1 MGIFQNSFDHL
12 ENREKMRIGMSENTD
27 STSSFHLVN
36 SKVDMG
42 PTDSVSFVNPNPNK
56 LIHKEVEK
64 GKFSL
69 SLRND
74 YERDLLIKRLD
85 ESADISSGDDSS
97 PSKSLCPADAQNI
110 DDSQG
115 SFDKMEIYNDD
126 EKEAYDNTDDCDSDG
141 KEAKSTLKPVDSG
154 LIISPIRLTEDMPIN
169 INDDETKFSSVTSN
183 MQQKLVYIPTTKQ
196 LVAESSSHANYSNT
210 HDQNA
215 QNTNRP
221 DQLNEKDSNDLSSST
236 ETILNENGGVKFSIQ
251 VNDTSSLGGESD
263 SLLYLSLSKNKD
275 NDQLSLNN
283 SENDTCMPRIN
294 TGDSLLRTFNDTT
307 SLSSLSTCTDF
318 SISAASMDEGC
329 DGTGLCI
336 DTGDGEFMEIS
347 LHSRNSFERK
357 KNPSQDSGFE
367 DRGSKSKK
375 KGLSVSDFLTRNL
388 FSRKAKESEDDAEQ
402 GWKLFGRIPP
412 KQAPDKDP
420 QQITQEF
427 NNKLRSVAQPKNSK
441 HTDIEVMSTTALI
454 LENRPQNLPTKDP
467 EEAEKHRQQYE
478 AMVEAARKKELK
490 ELKMKK
496 KQKQQQLKNE
506 DKVVCAAKR
515 WTDEILPN
523 WEAMK
528 SQKKTRELWW
538 HGIPTNVRGRVWQLA
553 FGNDLNVTKELYE
566 ICCSRADDRIR
577 MTIESS
583 EIYGNSET
591 SSEPPSS
598 KESSVELIKLDV
610 SRTFPQLCIF
620 QKGGPYYD
628 LLHSLLGAYACYRPD
643 VGYVQGM
650 SFIAAVLLLNMDVA
664 DAFVCFANLLNR
676 PCQVA
681 FFRVDEELMKVYFHT
696 FEDFFDENMPG
707 LYSHFKKHKVTP
719 DLYITEWIFA
729 LFSKSLPLDIACR
742 VWDVFCRDGEEFLF
756 RTALG
761 ILKMYEDLLLHMDFC
776 NLVQLLTKIPEDI
789 SSDTLF
795 KHIDTIRMN
804 IDKKRFNQVLA
815 VNKES

>member
-1 MGIFQNSFDHL
+1 
-12 ENREKMRIGMSENTD
+12 MRLGMSENTD
-27 STSSFHLVN
+27 SKSSFHLVG
-36 SKVDMG
+36 SSSADMG
-42 PTDSVSFVNPNPNK
+42 PTDSVPFVNVTSNR

-64 GKFSL
+64 AKFGL
-69 SLRND
+69 NLQND
-74 YERDLLIKRLD
+74 YESDLLLRRLD
-85 ESADISSGDDSS
+85 ESIDVSSGDDGS
-97 PSKSLCPADAQNI
+97 PTKCLGPTDVNSFDGL
-110 DDSQG
+110 QG
-115 SFDKMEIYNDD
+115 SFVKPDEGEEDDKLR
-126 EKEAYDNTDDCDSDG
+126 SSP
-141 KEAKSTLKPVDSG
+141 KSVDAG

-169 INDDETKFSSVTSN
+169 ISEDETKFSSVTSN
-183 MQQKLVYIPTTKQ
+183 IQQTLVYIPTTRQ
-196 LVAESSSHANYSNT
+196 LVAEHINGTNTPDVGNKLDHLNDTDSH
-210 HDQNA
+210 
-215 QNTNRP
+215 
-221 DQLNEKDSNDLSSST
+221 KSSST
-236 ETILNENGGVKFSIQ
+236 ETILHEIDCPKFSLQ

-263 SLLYLSLSKNKD
+263 SLIYLNLSKMKD
-275 NDQLSLNN
+275 QDQLSLNN
-283 SENDTCMPRIN
+283 SENGLPRSN

-318 SISAASMDEGC
+318 SISAASIDEGC

-336 DTGDGEFMEIS
+336 DTGDGEFMEIN

-367 DRGSKSKK
+367 DRGSKSKR
-375 KGLSVSDFLTRNL
+375 KGLSEFLTRNL

-412 KQAPDKDP
+412 KQTSDKDP

-427 NNKLRSVAQPKNSK
+427 QHKLRTVAQPKNSK
-441 HTDIEVMSTTALI
+441 KSDIEVMSTTALI

-467 EEAEKHRQQYE
+467 EEAEKHRLQYE
-478 AMVEAARKKELK
+478 AMVEAAKKKELK

-496 KQKQQQLKNE
+496 KQKQQRLKHE
-506 DKVVCAAKR
+506 DQVVSAAKR

-523 WEAMK
+523 WETMK
-528 SQKKTRELWW
+528 SQKKTRDLWW
-538 HGIPTNVRGRVWQLA
+538 NGIPTNVRGKVWQLA

-566 ICCSRADDRIR
+566 ICVSRADDRIR
-577 MTIESS
+577 QAIEMT
-583 EIYGNSET
+583 EIYGTSET

-676 PCQVA
+676 PCQVT
-681 FFRVDEELMKVYFHT
+681 FFRVDESLMKIYFET
-696 FEDFFDENMPG
+696 YEEFFEENMPA
-707 LYSHFKKHKVTP
+707 LYSHFKKNQITS
-719 DLYITEWIFA
+719 DLYITDWIFA
-729 LFSKSLPLDIACR
+729 LFSKSLPLDVACR

-756 RTALG
+756 RTSLG
-761 ILKMYEDLLLHMDFC
+761 ILKMHEEVLLHMDFC
-776 NLVQLLTKIPEDI
+776 HMVQLLTKLPDDL
-789 SSDTLF
+789 SGDNLF
-795 KHIDTIRMN
+795 KNIEAIKMN
-804 IDKKRFNQVLA
+804 IDKKRFTQVLA
-815 VNKES
+815 SRKES